1 VCGRR
6 QTKDL
11 SLLVEICLISFGG
24 AAPLNVRVERNG
36 MWRNAATPGGGFGRR
51 LRRSVTVLAA
61 AAVTAAAWLVGRGAG
76 VDYIAETPLG
86 ARQVTLVQTIAATIL
101 VGLAGWSIA
110 TLLDRFTTSAR
121 TIWISLGIIVL
132 AMSIVPLFAVRG
144 DSSSQIA
151 LSVLHCVA
159 AAVLIPGL
167 LPARPPLGQQR
178 REA

>member
-1 VCGRR
+1 M
-6 QTKDL
+6 KHL
-11 SLLVEICLISFGG
+11 PFLVVICLISFGG
-24 AAPLNVRVERNG
+24 AASPNVHVERNG

-61 AAVTAAAWLVGRGAG
+61 AALTAAAWLVGRAAG

-86 ARQVTLVQTIAATIL
+86 TRQVTLVQTIAATIL
-101 VGLAGWSIA
+101 VGLAGWGVA
-110 TLLDRFTTSAR
+110 TLLDRFTASAR
-121 TIWISLGIIVL
+121 TIWTSLGIIVL

-144 DSSSQIA
+144 DASSQIA

-167 LPARPPLGQQR
+167 LPARPPLGHQR
-178 REA
+178 LEA